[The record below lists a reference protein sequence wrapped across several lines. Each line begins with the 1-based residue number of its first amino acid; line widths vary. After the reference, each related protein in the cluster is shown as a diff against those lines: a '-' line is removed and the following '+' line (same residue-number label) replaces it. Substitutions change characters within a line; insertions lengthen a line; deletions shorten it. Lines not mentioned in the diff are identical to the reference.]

1 VYSTLNEYKDDVVI
15 SERGRQ
21 EGVHL
26 TAIIKSLRFVTLHM
40 NAVTDAIE
48 HV

>member
-15 SERGRQ
+15 SDRGRQ
-21 EGVHL
+21 EGVYL
-26 TAIIKSLRFVTLHM
+26 TAIIKSFRFVTLHL

>member
-1 VYSTLNEYKDDVVI
+1 VYSKLNEYKHDVVI
-15 SERGRQ
+15 SDRGRQ
-21 EGVHL
+21 EGVYL
-26 TAIIKSLRFVTLHM
+26 TAIIKSFRFVTLHL